1 MAEDYG
7 LCTYT
12 KHHKQ
17 KITLFLSAMRSY
29 ADSLQN
35 DNFNLFYKKI
45 DNKHNSS
52 YFDNLKN
59 KFKNIEE
66 ISCFEIED
74 KFFESQLEE
83 FCSKNSIKINWIT
96 SPMFLSDRT
105 SFKAYL
111 SKRKKPFMKT
121 FYEQQRKLN
130 NILLEEDGSPL
141 GGKWSYDTENRKK
154 LPKNIEINKK
164 KEFKPTQHTLDVC
177 IIVERLFT
185 DHPGNAKELYFPT
198 ERSDYL
204 KILNNFLKNDLQL
217 YGKYQD
223 AITNRD
229 PFLFH
234 SLISPGLNLGLITP
248 KEVIYKTLK
257 YYDNNPETP
266 LSAVEGFIRQII
278 GWREFLRGIYQNYS
292 EEQETRN
299 FWNHKRK
306 MKDSWYKGETGIP
319 PVDDAI
325 KKAIKYGYN
334 HHIERLMVLSSIMLL
349 CEINPNKVH
358 DWFMEMYVD
367 SSDWV
372 MGPNVYGMGQFS
384 DGGIFATKPYIC
396 GSNYLIKMS
405 DYKKADWCDAVD
417 GLYWRF
423 IDKHKAFFSKNPR
436 MKMMMS
442 ALDRM
447 DPDKKDRIFKAAN
460 HFIKEHTC

>member
-1 MAEDYG
+1 MAEDVG
-7 LCTYT
+7 LCTYV

-17 KITLFLSAMRSY
+17 KIVLFLSAMRSY
-29 ADSLQN
+29 SDSLKE
-35 DNFNLFYKKI
+35 DGYKHIYKKL
-45 DNKHNSS
+45 DTKNPGYFNS
-52 YFDNLKN
+52 
-59 KFKNIEE
+59 FKATFPKVSE
-66 ISCFEIED
+66 IVCFEVED
-74 KFFESQLEE
+74 KFFEKEIVG
-83 FCSKNSIKINWIT
+83 FCKANSIKLTWLK
-96 SPMFLSDRT
+96 SPMFLSTRKNFSD
-105 SFKAYL
+105 YL
-111 SKRKKPFMKT
+111 STRKKPFMKT
-121 FYEQQRKLN
+121 FYEQQRKEN
-130 NILLEEDGSPL
+130 NILLEADGSPI
-141 GGKWSYDTENRKK
+141 GGKWSYDVENRKK
-154 LPKNIEINKK
+154 LPKNVEINKK
-164 KEFKPTQHTLDVC
+164 LEFKKTQHTNDVC
-177 IIVERLFT
+177 KLVEKVFK
-185 DHPGNAKELYFPT
+185 DHPGRAEDIYFPT

-204 KILNNFLKNDLQL
+204 KALNHFLKNNLDS

-248 KEVIYKTLK
+248 KEVIHKTLQH
-257 YYDNNPETP
+257 YDKNPETP
-266 LSAVEGFIRQII
+266 LSAIEGFIRQII
-278 GWREFLRGIYQNYS
+278 GWREFLRGVYQNYS
-292 EEQETRN
+292 EEQDTTN
-299 FWNHKRK
+299 FWNHKRE
-306 MKDSWYKGETGIP
+306 MKASWYSGETGIP

-349 CEINPNKVH
+349 SEINPRQVH

-405 DYKKADWCDAVD
+405 DYKKAEWCDTVD

-423 IDKHKAFFSKNPR
+423 IDKHQKFFSKNPR

-447 DPDKKDRIFKAAN
+447 DKDKKKRIFKAAN
-460 HFIKEHTC
+460 NFIKEHTC